1 METAMTKHP
10 LYRYLSVEE
19 TSRLQAIAKKQNY
32 KANDTLISIGNRS
45 RDIICIQSGNV
56 SVRIVDSE
64 GNPVEVANLNQGSLI
79 GEMNFI
85 IPTRRTANVVA
96 LSDVEAEILPYNQLC
111 DLLRA
116 EPLLASK
123 VFAALNLQL
132 SEKYEGMLS
141 N

>member
-1 METAMTKHP
+1 MPEHP
-10 LYRYLSVEE
+10 LYDGLSTQEIAK
-19 TSRLQAIAKKQNY
+19 LKAIAKRQSY

-45 RDIICIQSGNV
+45 RDILCIEQGSV
-56 SVRIVDSE
+56 SVRITDSE
-64 GNPVEVANLNQGSLI
+64 GNPVEVASLKEGNLI

-96 LSDVEAEILPYNQLC
+96 LSDVHAEILPYDKLC
-111 DLLRA
+111 KLLTT

-123 VFAALNLQL
+123 VFAALNRQL
-132 SEKYEGMLS
+132 SAKYVGMLNS